1 LDKATVPAVLFLGLA
16 TYSRVGGLQNFN
28 RRVIANLGALAKSGH
43 VAGAVAFL
51 MDDRDE
57 DLPRLPGVA
66 LRGFGRNRLAMMR
79 DLLAASWSAGVL
91 LVGHINLLPV
101 AWLAKGLRPSLRTV
115 LFVHGDEVW
124 NDELRKRR
132 AHEPWMLRS
141 IDCIASVSGYT
152 ARVMQA
158 QYGAPAERFVLFPNA
173 IDDFS
178 DPPAREARG
187 RHVLCVTRIG
197 EGDRRKHV
205 DQLIRAIGL
214 LRDRG
219 RPARLTH
226 VGDGALRPEL
236 VALARDLALD
246 DAVRFAGRVDDETL
260 AKLYADADVF
270 ALPSSKEGFGIVYL
284 EAWSHGVPV
293 LCGKRGAP
301 HEIID
306 DGVDGRIANED
317 DPSDI
322 ADKLDDLLLRPD
334 APEMGQ
340 RGLAK
345 VRARYLNSTARD
357 NLRSLV
363 TP

>member
-1 LDKATVPAVLFLGLA
+1 MKRPSVLFLGLA
-16 TYSRVGGLQNFN
+16 TYSKIGGLQNFN
-28 RRVIANLGALAKSGH
+28 RRVLANLWALAA
-43 VAGAVAFL
+43 AGEIGGGRGFL
-51 MDDRDE
+51 MDDRAG
-57 DLPRLPGVA
+57 DLPQIPGLT
-66 LRGFGRNRLAMMR
+66 LRGFGRNRLAMIR
-79 DLLAASWSAGVL
+79 DVIAASWSADVL

-101 AWLAKGLRPSLRTV
+101 AWLVKRLRPGLRTV

-124 NDELRKRR
+124 NDELRQRR

-152 ARVMQA
+152 ARVMQTH
-158 QYGAPAERFVLFPNA
+158 YGAPAERFVIFPNA
-173 IDDFS
+173 IDDFT
-178 DPPAREARG
+178 DPPARTARG

-236 VALARDLALD
+236 EALAHDLALD
-246 DAVRFAGRVDDETL
+246 DVVRFAGRVDDATL
-260 AKLYADADVF
+260 AALYAEADAF

-284 EAWSHGVPV
+284 EAWSRGVPV

-301 HEIID
+301 HEIIE
-306 DGVDGRIANED
+306 DGVDGRVADED

-322 ADKLDDLLLRPD
+322 ADKLDDLLSRPD
-334 APEMGQ
+334 GAAMGQ

-345 VRARYLNSTARD
+345 VSAHYLNSTALA
-357 NLRSLV
+357 NLRRLV
-363 TP
+363 TS